1 MTQIPDINKNPYFR
15 WIGIILGLIAI
26 VLSGIFYLWSIE
38 EPDLTYM
45 INPIKTT
52 IFTSEKMSSLKVYTQ
67 GKEIKKDITAIQI
80 SIWNQGK
87 KSIKPADILKPIEIY
102 SEPPVEIIEAL
113 TRNISREVT
122 HFQIE
127 TNVISQGV
135 IKPKWDILENNDGAS
150 IQLIFTGPSHTKF
163 KLRGII
169 EGQKEI
175 INSDQSPKLKNI
187 LRFLLPT
194 NETGDANE
202 KNKNAHY
209 LIKWASGIY
218 FLSFVFFLCKG
229 IKLFKSTATTREKY
243 KSSFL
248 LSLVLFLYG
257 YESSF
262 LLSLFSLISCITF
275 LSIIPPFPPI
285 PY

>member
-1 MTQIPDINKNPYFR
+1 MTYISDINKNPYFG
-15 WIGIILGLIAI
+15 WIGIFLGATGLLWS
-26 VLSGIFYLWSIE
+26 VIFYFWSIE
-38 EPDLTYM
+38 ESDLTYM

-127 TNVISQGV
+127 TNAISQGV
-135 IKPKWDILENNDGAS
+135 IKPKWNILEKNDGAS
-150 IQLIFTGPSHTKF
+150 IQLIFAGPSHTKF

-169 EGQKEI
+169 EGRKEI
-175 INSDQSPKLKNI
+175 TNSGELPKLMSI
-187 LRFLLPT
+187 LRFFLPT
-194 NETGDANE
+194 NETWDANE
-202 KNKNAHY
+202 KIKNLHNTMKWTSYIY
-209 LIKWASGIY
+209 LLTA
-218 FLSFVFFLCKG
+218 LFFAYRG
-229 IKLFKSTATTREKY
+229 IKRLKSTTKEYY

-248 LSLVLFLYG
+248 VSLILLFFGIILFLM
-257 YESSF
+257 
-262 LLSLFSLISCITF
+262 
-275 LSIIPPFPPI
+275 IPPFPPI